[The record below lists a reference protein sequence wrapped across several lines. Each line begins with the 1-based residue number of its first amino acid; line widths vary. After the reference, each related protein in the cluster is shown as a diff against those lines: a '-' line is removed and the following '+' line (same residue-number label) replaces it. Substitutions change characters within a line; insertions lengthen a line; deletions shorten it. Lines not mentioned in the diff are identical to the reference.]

1 MGKLGKFW
9 RQVTTG
15 LTIQEIWTQFRR
27 DARSGYDFYLAEA
40 TRGGAVPAK
49 PKSRG
54 HTAWA
59 VFQAMFMKLSPVRRV
74 LFLFSIVLL
83 VGPFDRFQIDN
94 VVVDFSGFTR
104 IVAGA
109 GLVLLLALELADR
122 VAMKRDLEIARDIQ
136 RMLLPAEPPAIPG
149 VDIAFVTKPANTVA
163 GDYYDAFLRPVP
175 DCGPG
180 EWRLFLVVADVAGK
194 GIPAGM
200 LMATLQA
207 SLKTLVEEPLPLSEL
222 VARLNRSTCARSAG
236 GSRFIT
242 AFLAEMDTATRRISY
257 VNAGHNPPVLAR
269 AGGVLEHLEAGGLPL
284 GVLPEAGYECG
295 SVELGPGDILYVF
308 TDGMV
313 EAVNEAGVEYGDAR
327 LEAEMKRRWQGSA
340 ADRLGALIDAVTAF
354 TGPAPQYDDITCLV
368 LSMDAAPG
376 SDAVTAT

>member
-1 MGKLGKFW
+1 MAKLGRFW
-9 RQVTTG
+9 QQVTTG
-15 LTIQEIWTQFRR
+15 LTVQEIWTQFRR

-40 TRGGAVPAK
+40 TRAGSVPEK

-59 VFQAMFMKLSPVRRV
+59 VFQAMVMKLSPVRRV
-74 LFLFSIVLL
+74 LFLVSIVLL
-83 VGPFDRFQIDN
+83 LGPFGRFEWNN
-94 VVVDFSGFTR
+94 VVVDLSGPTS
-104 IVAGA
+104 ILAGA

-122 VAMKRDLEIARDIQ
+122 VSMKRDLEIARDIQ

-149 VDIAFVTKPANTVA
+149 VDIAFVTKAANTVA
-163 GDYYDAFLRPVP
+163 GDYYDAFPRPAP
-175 DCGPG
+175 GGGPG

-207 SLKTLVEEPLPLSEL
+207 SLKTLVEESLPLNQL
-222 VARLNRSTCARSAG
+222 VARLNRSTCTRSAG

-242 AFLAEMDTATRRISY
+242 GFLADMDTATRRISY

-269 AGGVLEHLEAGGLPL
+269 AGGVLEYLEAGGLPL
-284 GVLPEAGYECG
+284 GVRLEAAYECG

-313 EAVNEAGVEYGDAR
+313 EAVNEAGEEYGDAR
-327 LEAEMKRRWQGSA
+327 LEAELRKRWQASA
-340 ADRLGALIDAVTAF
+340 SDRLGALIDAVTAF
-354 TGPAPQYDDITCLV
+354 TGTAPQSDDITCLV
-368 LSMDAAPG
+368 LSVNAAPG
-376 SDAVTAT
+376 ADAASAT